1 MTTGTLF
8 VVATPIGNREDITL
22 RALSILKSSDIIA
35 CEDTRHFQK
44 LAEMYEIRTP
54 KTSFHQNTH
63 PEKILALLREGKNV
77 ALVSDAGTPGISDPG
92 TVLIAH
98 TSRENIR
105 VEPIGGM
112 SAFLVALSASGLP
125 TNHFEFFGFLPQ
137 KKGRQ
142 TFYKNLQ
149 NISHTSIF
157 YESSHRILKC
167 LTEMTEHLPERY
179 IVIGKEISKIHER
192 FFRGTPSE
200 IQKIFEEDQ
209 KLSKGEFVVLIGG
222 TGFFPRE
229 KEERRV

>member
-1 MTTGTLF
+1 MNTGILF

-22 RALSILKSSDIIA
+22 RALSVLKSSDVIA

-44 LAEMYEIRTP
+44 LAEMYEIKTP

-63 PEKILALLREGKNV
+63 PEKILSLLREGKNI

-92 TVLIAH
+92 TVLIAYA
-98 TSRENIR
+98 SQEDIR
-105 VEPIGGM
+105 IEPIGGV

-142 TFYKNLQ
+142 TFFKNLQ

-167 LTEMTEHLPERY
+167 LSEMREHLPERY
-179 IVIGKEISKIHER
+179 IVIAKELSKIHEQ
-192 FFRGTPSE
+192 FFRGTPAE
-200 IQKIFEEDQ
+200 IQKIFEKEE
-209 KLSKGEFVVLIGG
+209 KLRKGEFVLLVGG
-222 TGFFPRE
+222 KKFFPQE
-229 KEERRV
+229 KA